1 MGKKPMSKKL
11 VSAVLASL
19 LIAPLAQAHELGFAG
34 LLSGKNKGEM
44 PSLTLASGEP
54 LAPVAE
60 ITLESGRYYELEIEA
75 DGSAELGLSGAGFF
89 RAIWVDE
96 VVINGLEVR
105 PLGLDS
111 VEFDDEGEMEIGFVA
126 IKPGRYELSV
136 PGTSG
141 DTQRVMIII
150 K

>member
-1 MGKKPMSKKL
+1 MLRKFVLPLL
-11 VSAVLASL
+11 VSCSL
-19 LIAPLAQAHELGFAG
+19 GAAGVSAHELGFAG

-44 PSLTLASGEP
+44 PGLTLAAGVP
-54 LAPVAE
+54 LSEVAE
-60 ITLESGRYYELEIEA
+60 INLESGKYYELEIQA

-126 IKPGRYELSV
+126 IKPGSYTLSV
-136 PGTSG
+136 PGTTG
-141 DTQRVMIII
+141 DTQRVTINIR
-150 K
+150 